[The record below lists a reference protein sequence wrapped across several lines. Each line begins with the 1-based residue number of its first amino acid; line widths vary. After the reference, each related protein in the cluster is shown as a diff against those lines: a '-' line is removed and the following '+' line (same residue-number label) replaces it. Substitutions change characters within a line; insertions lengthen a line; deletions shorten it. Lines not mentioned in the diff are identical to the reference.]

1 VPRFL
6 PTQRAPPCP
15 DRSASPAPCSLDY
28 RYMYQAG
35 YHQQIRTSRERSLF
49 FKQRWRQ
56 NIFEIDLSSIRW
68 REKFHRCARRGSRGH
83 QPMVLL
89 TAIKAVKAV
98 HMDLTRWYGMG
109 HEHGGDDGRR
119 AWWGTPNLARN
130 RRAAH

>member
-1 VPRFL
+1 
-6 PTQRAPPCP
+6 
-15 DRSASPAPCSLDY
+15 
-28 RYMYQAG
+28 MYQAG

-49 FKQRWRQ
+49 FKQRWSQ

-119 AWWGTPNLARN
+119 AWWGTPNLAHN

>member
-1 VPRFL
+1 MPRFL

-56 NIFEIDLSSIRW
+56 NIFEIDLSSRRW
-68 REKFHRCARRGSRGH
+68 REKFHMCARRGSRGH

-89 TAIKAVKAV
+89 TAIQAV
-98 HMDLTRWYGMG
+98 HMDLKRVVRHWGMSTEVTTAG
-109 HEHGGDDGRR
+109 VRGGGLP
-119 AWWGTPNLARN
+119 TLVLAHY